1 MVKDALNLSVEKI
14 NGGQI
19 FGELM
24 HQIGLDLEKKWAERV
39 EGQKRFKRRRIEA
52 ESWKFAQMYV
62 SYRES
67 LKVESVESEESEK
80 VDHPPF
86 DLYRKPFLEGGV
98 IQDESQKGLVT
109 EELSRLER
117 LSESLSSC
125 EVEKDFTL
133 VVGAFEALPD
143 EIEEAIAL
151 QDSQPKRKQLVE
163 WHESSRFEQTIKA
176 YGQMLAEAFD
186 HGVEAIKAIL
196 KPWSVE
202 ERWEAFFELE
212 EVAPEKMNRLVAIAP
227 NWVNWCDG

>member
-1 MVKDALNLSVEKI
+1 
-14 NGGQI
+14 
-19 FGELM
+19 
-24 HQIGLDLEKKWAERV
+24 
-39 EGQKRFKRRRIEA
+39 
-52 ESWKFAQMYV
+52 MYV
-62 SYRES
+62 EYRES
-67 LKVESVESEESEK
+67 LKSTESVESVESVESEK
-80 VDHPPF
+80 VDHPP
-86 DLYRKPFLEGGV
+86 LNIYRKPFLEGGV
-98 IQDESQKGLVT
+98 IQDESQEGLGT
-109 EELSRLER
+109 EELSRLES
-117 LSESLSSC
+117 LSEALSSC
-125 EVEKDFTL
+125 EVEKDFAL
-133 VVGAFEALPD
+133 VVEAFQPLPD

-151 QDSQPKRKQLVE
+151 QDSQPKRKQLLE